1 MKKVEI
7 YNETKEGVSML
18 IKLVYNRF
26 GGVNLAVV
34 NEDGSVKQNGG
45 NVLQISEQ
53 GWVLGDFDIPQA
65 VLG

>member
-1 MKKVEI
+1 MKKIEI
-7 YNETKEGVSML
+7 YNEHREGDSL
-18 IKLVYNRF
+18 QLKLVYNRF
-26 GGVNLAVV
+26 GGVDLAVV

>member
-1 MKKVEI
+1 MDKGEV
-7 YNETKEGVSML
+7 YNESKEGDFLL
-18 IKLVYNRF
+18 IKLVYNSF
-26 GGVNLAVV
+26 GGVDLAVV

-53 GWVLGDFDIPQA
+53 GWLLGDFDIPQA